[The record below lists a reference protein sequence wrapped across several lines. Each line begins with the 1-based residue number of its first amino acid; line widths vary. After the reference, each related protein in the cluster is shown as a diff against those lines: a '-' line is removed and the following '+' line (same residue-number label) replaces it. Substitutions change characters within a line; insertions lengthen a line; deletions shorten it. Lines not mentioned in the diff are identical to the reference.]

1 MKRLALALGLI
12 AAPLAAQTTLSP
24 YDQAVA
30 ARQRG
35 DAAEAVRLL
44 TPIVAAEPHNADAQV
59 QLGYAYL
66 ALDRLDDAQTAFRA
80 ALIAAPDYA
89 DARVGLAQ
97 VARRR
102 GNAVAALAE
111 LGPPGSDSEEART
124 LRSALLADPALH
136 RWSLDLE
143 GSLTAIGQ
151 GRSDW
156 SEGAVQLR
164 RRVNAGSTI
173 GARVEVARRFDRT
186 DVYGEASIERALG
199 TRGHGYLTLGG
210 TPNADFRPKWQVG
223 AGGSLRLTEGPA
235 ATVATLDL
243 RHAHF
248 ASGNIDTVSPGV
260 EQYLAGGKA
269 WLTARM
275 INLFGG
281 GRHQAGFLVRGDAMA
296 SNALRLY
303 AGYADAPDT
312 EQGVA
317 LDTKSVFGGLSYEL
331 QSGTTLRA
339 SLSHDDPAG
348 SPGRTQIGLGVGWRF

>member
-1 MKRLALALGLI
+1 MKRLAFALGLV
-12 AAPLAAQTTLSP
+12 AAPLAAQTTP

-35 DAAEAVRLL
+35 DAAEAARLL
-44 TPIVAAEPHNADAQV
+44 APIVAAEPRNADAQV

-66 ALDRLDDAQTAFRA
+66 SLDRLSDAEAAFRA
-80 ALIAAPDYA
+80 ALNAAPDYA
-89 DARVGLAQ
+89 DAKLGLAQ
-97 VARRR
+97 TLRRR
-102 GNAVAALAE
+102 GNAAGALAE
-111 LGPPGSDSEEART
+111 LGPPGRDSEEAQT

-143 GSLTAIGQ
+143 GSLAAIGQ

-164 RRVNAGSTI
+164 RRIDARSTV
-173 GARVEVARRFDRT
+173 GARVEVAHRIDRT
-186 DVYGEASIERALG
+186 DVYGEASVEQALG

-223 AGGSLRLTEGPA
+223 AGGSLGLSDGPT

-243 RHAHF
+243 RHADY
-248 ASGNIDTVSPGV
+248 ASGNIDTISPGV
-260 EQYLAGGKA
+260 EQYFAGGKG
-269 WLTARM
+269 WLTAKM
-275 INLFGG
+275 INLFDH
-281 GRHQAGFLVRGDAMA
+281 GRHQAGYLVRGDVMA
-296 SNALRLY
+296 SDKLRLY

-317 LDTKSVFGGLSYEL
+317 LDTKSVFGGLSYAL
-331 QSGTTLRA
+331 RSGTTLRA
-339 SLSHDDPAG
+339 SVSHDDPEA
-348 SPGRTQIGLGVGWRF
+348 SPGRTQIGLGIGWRF